1 MSLSRRLSTCCAA
14 AIAAVALSSGVPA
27 HAAPAAPA
35 AVENPLLRGAAAPGD
50 LLGAYQSA
58 VEVLRGLGIDPFF
71 YPTAAAFCGDGPLGL
86 LPAAAG
92 AVPGPW
98 PKTGLNLP
106 GLDLSAVK
114 SGQTLF
120 AFVPYGMGPDS
131 GATAGL
137 QVAWLN
143 VSTGRAG
150 MAAMGP
156 LADVIG
162 AMIPSEVPAQWR
174 PIAEQAL
181 RNLFAA
187 ALPVG
192 GIRAVPVDTGK
203 GTVLAAVFGSV
214 RNGDRDCFFLPTV
227 GLTTVG

>member
-1 MSLSRRLSTCCAA
+1 
-14 AIAAVALSSGVPA
+14 
-27 HAAPAAPA
+27 
-35 AVENPLLRGAAAPGD
+35 
-50 LLGAYQSA
+50 
-58 VEVLRGLGIDPFF
+58 
-71 YPTAAAFCGDGPLGL
+71 
-86 LPAAAG
+86 
-92 AVPGPW
+92 
-98 PKTGLNLP
+98 
-106 GLDLSAVK
+106 
-114 SGQTLF
+114 
-120 AFVPYGMGPDS
+120 
-131 GATAGL
+131 
-137 QVAWLN
+137 
-143 VSTGRAG
+143 

-162 AMIPSEVPAQWR
+162 AMIPPEVPAQWR